1 MSTALRAT
9 FLHLRPRSWPIVFAH
24 FLGGSA
30 IAFAHSDVPKV
41 TMLLRMLAGG
51 IIWAVCLNGGTL
63 ALNTAFDRDEEG
75 EDIGYLD
82 NPPPTPPDLAHF
94 GTNLMILGL
103 AAAFAMPWGYFWM
116 YTLCFLLSLLYSV
129 PPVRLKARPGL
140 DLLINMAG
148 YGAFN
153 FAAGALA
160 PGTGLAKP
168 GLLGAIIWLAFAF
181 AFLFGAFYPMTQ
193 IYQIPQDVAKGDRTL
208 VVRFGARRSLAVAIG
223 FIVLS
228 GFCQIMAAWM
238 IRMHWIGV
246 GALLCSSGAWM
257 IFTIDWLLRSEG
269 YPSQRGMYR
278 ALKLWAISDI
288 VVIAAFAW
296 GA

>member
-1 MSTALRAT
+1 
-9 FLHLRPRSWPIVFAH
+9 VFAH

-30 IAFAHSDVPKV
+30 IAFAHSDAPRL

-51 IIWAVCLNGGTL
+51 VIWAICLNGGTL

-82 NPPPTPPDLAHF
+82 KPPPTPPDLAHF

-103 AAAFAMPWGYFWM
+103 AAAFAMPWGFFWM
-116 YTLCFLLSLLYSV
+116 YSLCFLLSLLYSV
-129 PPVRLKARPGL
+129 PPVRLKSLPGP
-140 DLLINMAG
+140 DLAVNMAG

-160 PGTGLAKP
+160 PGTGLMKH
-168 GLLGAIIWLAFAF
+168 GLLGAIIWLAFGF

-228 GFCQIMAAWM
+228 GFCQVMAAWD
-238 IRMHWIGV
+238 IRMHWLGV
-246 GALLCSSGAWM
+246 FALLCSSGAWM
-257 IFTIDWLLRSEG
+257 GFTIDWLLRSEG
-269 YPSQRGMYR
+269 YPSKKGMYR

-288 VVIAAFAW
+288 IVISAFAW
-296 GA
+296 AA